1 MVISKK
7 ALAAADRVF
16 DILDTKA
23 DVVEKENAIEL
34 PDIKGDVDFNHVSFS
49 YDGEKNGIM

>member
-23 DVVEKENAIEL
+23 DVVEKEKRYRIA
-34 PDIKGDVDFNHVSFS
+34 
-49 YDGEKNGIM
+49 